1 MKVEASSVDEAE
13 KATSS
18 RGKTVTRK
26 QSATATHSAT
36 AKKPKVDK
44 YLIDVSDSD

>member
-26 QSATATHSAT
+26 QSATHSAT

-44 YLIDVSDSD
+44 YNLIDVSDSD

>member
-18 RGKTVTRK
+18 RGKTVRK
-26 QSATATHSAT
+26 QSATHSAT